1 MTRFLLDVNVVLA
14 LLDPRHV
21 FHDAAHR
28 WAESSGDTHWLTCP
42 IVQNGVLRIA
52 GLPSYPNSLGTVSAV
67 RELLRE
73 FTQHTR
79 HVFVADDITLLDDSV
94 IRPER
99 LTPSTLTDIYL
110 LRLAQQHHAKLATF
124 DRRIPTD
131 AIANGTDAFEL
142 ISAI

>member
-21 FHDAAHR
+21 FHDDAHR
-28 WAESSGDTHWLTCP
+28 WAESSGDARWLICP
-42 IVQNGVLRIA
+42 TVQNSVLRIA

-73 FTQHTR
+73 FTQHPR
-79 HVFVADDITLLDDSV
+79 HVFIPDDITLLDDDV
-94 IRPER
+94 IKPER

-124 DRRIPTD
+124 DQRIPTD
-131 AIANGTDAFEL
+131 AIQRGSEALEL